1 MNRVV
6 ANTLWLLLSL
16 VGFLLSASA
25 SGESWLRSPIDTLR
39 YPLYDRYG
47 DPYSSSR
54 NNSFD
59 LRDTSFIRRQVEYD
73 PITRRYT
80 VIEKIGNRTYRGP
93 SSFSREEFLRIQ
105 SRKDENEY
113 FRTRASLLTD
123 LNRKPKSPLFRVN
136 NDWFN
141 RIMGVG
147 PDGKVRIEV
156 KPAGYVDFLAGYQGQ
171 NIKNP
176 TLPERARRNGGFDFN
191 MNSQLQMDAQI
202 GEKLKLPINYNTLA
216 NFNFDNQLKLDF
228 KGKDDD
234 IVKQFEAGNTSFA
247 SKGTLIPGAQS
258 LFGVKTQL
266 QFGKLFVTTV
276 LANQRSQRQTMG
288 VQGGTTAQRFTLK
301 ADEYD
306 ENRHFLLAQYF
317 RNNYNAAM
325 KKLPV
330 VNSKVQILRVEV
342 WVTNRNGTTTDT
354 RDVIAFMD
362 LGERFPFNNSLTGAG
377 NELPRNDA
385 NSLYATLQSNP
396 GFRNSSQAQSTL
408 TAQGLLPVQD
418 FEKTFAR
425 KLQPTEYYFNPQ
437 IGFVSLNQP
446 LQPDEV
452 LGLAFQY
459 TYNGKVYQVGEFSQ
473 DVPPDTSG
481 NAQRVLFLKL
491 LKATSQRTQLPIWDL
506 MMKNVYSVG
515 FGQLERQDF
524 SLDLLYEEPSLGEKR
539 YLPPTDVVDPYK
551 GMPIISQVNLDRL
564 NNQNDPQ
571 PDGIFD
577 FIEGYTVISSQS
589 RIIFPVL
596 EPFGHDLDYLY
607 RDIATRKKYLYYPLY
622 DTIKAIAQTYA
633 NLNRF
638 RISGR
643 SRSAGFGAGGSS
655 MGPGGMPGQG
665 GASEYQLGY
674 NIPRGSVT
682 VTAGGQVLV
691 ENVDY
696 EINYDLGTLRV
707 VNQSIIN
714 SGVPVNI
721 NYENNQAFGF
731 QQRNFLG
738 VRLDYLASKRL
749 TLGGTIVKLGERP
762 FFVKQSYGED
772 PIRNTMYGID
782 VDYRND
788 LPRLTKFLDRL
799 PFYSSKTISSITSY
813 AEAAILQPGHAKQIN
828 ATNYDG
834 SRQRTG
840 QVYVDDFEGARAAI
854 DLRFPLLSWTLA
866 SVPQGNGLFAES
878 SLNNDL
884 RSGRNR
890 GKLAWYNI
898 EPVLQERRS
907 VNNPISDLDELSD
920 PRVRQVLQRE
930 IFPRRSTQ
938 FGEGLLTTFDLAFY
952 PKDKGPYNYEAD
964 PARIDAIGRLR
975 NPRNAWGGLM
985 RNIDQ
990 TDFET
995 GNIEFIEFWMQD
1007 PFLNN
1012 ATNRNGGQL
1021 YFNLGNI
1028 SEDVLRDGK
1037 RQYENGLAT
1046 PTNNAREDSSTV
1058 WGRVPAIPLQVTNA
1072 FSNTPTDRQYQ
1083 DVGFDGLTDEEEQ
1096 QKFSSYLNLLRA
1108 NFGAGSAVY
1117 QQALR
1122 DPSGDNFKPYRD
1134 NSFDQENAGIL
1145 RRYKNINNPHGNSPI
1160 AGNNTQFVSAFT
1172 QYPDAEELNRD
1183 NTMNEAEEYF
1193 QYRVDILPNM
1203 GTGTNFITDIRTPTV
1218 TLANGQTRTERWYL
1232 FRIPV

>member
-25 SGESWLRSPIDTLR
+25 SGENWLRSPIDTLR

-47 DPYSSSR
+47 DPYSSRR

-80 VIEKIGNRTYRGP
+80 VVEKIGNRTYRGP

-362 LGERFPFNNSLTGAG
+362 LGERFPYNNRLTGAG
-377 NELPRNDA
+377 SELPRNDA

-481 NAQRVLFLKL
+481 NSQRVLFLKL

-524 SLDLLYEEPSLGEKR
+524 SLDILYEEPSLGEKR

-571 PDGIFD
+571 PDGI
-577 FIEGYTVISSQS
+577 
-589 RIIFPVL
+589 
-596 EPFGHDLDYLY
+596 
-607 RDIATRKKYLYYPLY
+607 
-622 DTIKAIAQTYA
+622 
-633 NLNRF
+633 
-638 RISGR
+638 
-643 SRSAGFGAGGSS
+643 
-655 MGPGGMPGQG
+655 
-665 GASEYQLGY
+665 
-674 NIPRGSVT
+674 
-682 VTAGGQVLV
+682 
-691 ENVDY
+691 
-696 EINYDLGTLRV
+696 
-707 VNQSIIN
+707 
-714 SGVPVNI
+714 
-721 NYENNQAFGF
+721 
-731 QQRNFLG
+731 
-738 VRLDYLASKRL
+738 L
-749 TLGGTIVKLGERP
+749 TL
-762 FFVKQSYGED
+762 
-772 PIRNTMYGID
+772 
-782 VDYRND
+782 
-788 LPRLTKFLDRL
+788 
-799 PFYSSKTISSITSY
+799 
-813 AEAAILQPGHAKQIN
+813 
-828 ATNYDG
+828 
-834 SRQRTG
+834 
-840 QVYVDDFEGARAAI
+840 
-854 DLRFPLLSWTLA
+854 
-866 SVPQGNGLFAES
+866 
-878 SLNNDL
+878 
-884 RSGRNR
+884 
-890 GKLAWYNI
+890 
-898 EPVLQERRS
+898 
-907 VNNPISDLDELSD
+907 
-920 PRVRQVLQRE
+920 
-930 IFPRRSTQ
+930 
-938 FGEGLLTTFDLAFY
+938 
-952 PKDKGPYNYEAD
+952 
-964 PARIDAIGRLR
+964 
-975 NPRNAWGGLM
+975 
-985 RNIDQ
+985 
-990 TDFET
+990 
-995 GNIEFIEFWMQD
+995 
-1007 PFLNN
+1007 
-1012 ATNRNGGQL
+1012 
-1021 YFNLGNI
+1021 
-1028 SEDVLRDGK
+1028 
-1037 RQYENGLAT
+1037 
-1046 PTNNAREDSSTV
+1046 
-1058 WGRVPAIPLQVTNA
+1058 
-1072 FSNTPTDRQYQ
+1072 
-1083 DVGFDGLTDEEEQ
+1083 
-1096 QKFSSYLNLLRA
+1096 
-1108 NFGAGSAVY
+1108 
-1117 QQALR
+1117 
-1122 DPSGDNFKPYRD
+1122 
-1134 NSFDQENAGIL
+1134 
-1145 RRYKNINNPHGNSPI
+1145 
-1160 AGNNTQFVSAFT
+1160 
-1172 QYPDAEELNRD
+1172 
-1183 NTMNEAEEYF
+1183 
-1193 QYRVDILPNM
+1193 
-1203 GTGTNFITDIRTPTV
+1203 
-1218 TLANGQTRTERWYL
+1218 
-1232 FRIPV
+1232 